1 MAEKAKEKKPGL
13 FTRLTKYFR
22 DSRGEFKKV
31 VWPTRSQVL
40 NNTVVVLVVVAVA
53 GVFLFGLDYALG
65 ALIKFLLNA
74 ASGA

>member
-13 FTRLTKYFR
+13 FTRLIKYFR

-31 VWPTRSQVL
+31 VWPSRQQVL
-40 NNTVVVLVVVAVA
+40 NNTGVVLAVVLVA

-65 ALIKFLLNA
+65 AIMRFILGL